1 MSSIVAIIGRPN
13 VGKSTLFNRMIKKEF
28 NYLKAPAIT
37 EKTPGVTR
45 DRNYGTADWEGRRFT
60 VVDTG
65 GFYPEGVLTEEGEI
79 AQQVREQI
87 FFAIKEADLIIHLL
101 DGKEGLNPSDAE
113 MANML
118 RESGKK
124 ILWVVNKIDIP
135 SKEDRILEF
144 YSIGAN
150 EIMPVSAI
158 TGFGFDDLMD
168 KIVSVL
174 PHAVPF
180 DETMGGIEPVPRIAV
195 VGRPNVGKSTL
206 INSLLSKKR
215 LVVGSAPGTT
225 RDAIDSLC
233 TYYSRKYLFIDT
245 AGIRKKSGGY
255 SMRATR
261 KLLQGR
267 ALQETSIERLS
278 LIRAIKSIEKA
289 DVAVIVLDASEGI
302 SEQDQ
307 RIAGMAEE
315 FGKGAIF
322 LLNKWDKIEDAEEE
336 YKRFAKIIKHKMW
349 FMDYVPY
356 LTVSGLKKTRLTKIF
371 PLIDEIIAERRKRIP
386 TAELNRF
393 FSKLIAFKPFPL
405 YRGKEVK
412 FFYITQI
419 GIEPPA
425 FTVFVN
431 YPRAVTAQHTR
442 YIEKAL
448 RNEYSFKGTPVR
460 IYVKPR

>member
-13 VGKSTLFNRMIKKEF
+13 VGKSTLFNRMIKKEIDS
-28 NYLKAPAIT
+28 LKVPAIT

-45 DRNYGTADWEGRRFT
+45 DRNYGTADWEGKKFT

-65 GFYPEGVLTEEGEI
+65 GFYPEGVLTEEGETARQI
-79 AQQVREQI
+79 REQI
-87 FFAIKEADLIIHLL
+87 FFAIKEADVIIHLL

-124 ILWVVNKIDIP
+124 VLWVVNKIDIP
-135 SKEDRILEF
+135 AKEGRILEF

-158 TGFGFDDLMD
+158 SGFGFDELMD
-168 KIVSVL
+168 KIVSAL
-174 PHAVPF
+174 PHAVPS
-180 DETMGGIEPVPRIAV
+180 DDTTSDAEPVPRIAV

-215 LVVGSAPGTT
+215 LVVSSAPGTT

-233 TYYSRKYLFIDT
+233 TYYSKKYLFVDT

-261 KLLQGR
+261 KLLRGR
-267 ALQETSIERLS
+267 ALQEPSIERLS
-278 LIRAIKSIEKA
+278 LISAVRSIERA
-289 DVAVIVLDASEGI
+289 DVAVIVLDASEDI

-315 FGKGAIF
+315 FGKSAIF
-322 LLNKWDKIEDAEEE
+322 LLNKWDKIEAAEEE
-336 YKRFAKIIKHKMW
+336 YKRFAKEIKNKMW

-356 LTVSGLKKTRLTKIF
+356 ITVSGLKKTRLTKIF
-371 PLIDEIIAERRKRIP
+371 PLIDEIIAERKKRIP
-386 TAELNRF
+386 TAALNKF
-393 FSKLIAFKPFPL
+393 LSKLIAFKPFPL

-419 GIEPPA
+419 GIEPPSFA
-425 FTVFVN
+425 VFVN
-431 YPRAVTAQHTR
+431 YPNAVRAQHTR

-448 RNEYSFKGTPVR
+448 RNEYSFKGTPIK
-460 IYVKPR
+460 IYVKSR